1 MGEHRRRRRP
11 GARAG
16 DPRAGEPRA
25 EGLPASGPR
34 VGLLGLFGQGNLG
47 NDGSLEAMLAYLRD
61 RHPDAVLDVRCS
73 APGLVSARYGVA
85 ADRLRWYRPE
95 EHPATGPVSRAR
107 KALGVGLGLGIDAIR
122 TARWVRRHDVV
133 IVPGMGVLEATL
145 PLRPWHL
152 PYLMYLLGRSGRR
165 SGTKVALVSVG
176 SNVIHQRIT
185 RMLVTSG
192 AREAYYRS
200 FRDDRA
206 RDAMAEMGVDTTR
219 DPVYPDLAFSLPI
232 PAEVPRVPGAVGVG
246 VMEYSGSN
254 DDRRRA
260 AEIRAAYLAG
270 MTQFVLW
277 LVDQGRPVRLLAG
290 DTIDQGVV
298 DGVVADVRE
307 QRPGLGPAA
316 LVAEPAHTLGELMG
330 QLDTVDTVVATRY
343 HTVLCALV
351 MAKPTVA
358 VGYGAKFDAL
368 MAAME
373 LTEFSQSA
381 RALDAGRL
389 IGQFTELERRAPEL
403 SATVAR
409 QAAASTALLDR
420 QFTELSALLFRAEPP
435 APESPALKESTR

>member
-1 MGEHRRRRRP
+1 
-11 GARAG
+11 
-16 DPRAGEPRA
+16 
-25 EGLPASGPR
+25 
-34 VGLLGLFGQGNLG
+34 
-47 NDGSLEAMLAYLRD
+47 
-61 RHPDAVLDVRCS
+61 
-73 APGLVSARYGVA
+73 
-85 ADRLRWYRPE
+85 
-95 EHPATGPVSRAR
+95 
-107 KALGVGLGLGIDAIR
+107 
-122 TARWVRRHDVV
+122 
-133 IVPGMGVLEATL
+133 
-145 PLRPWHL
+145 
-152 PYLMYLLGRSGRR
+152 
-165 SGTKVALVSVG
+165 
-176 SNVIHQRIT
+176 
-185 RMLVTSG
+185 
-192 AREAYYRS
+192 
-200 FRDDRA
+200 
-206 RDAMAEMGVDTTR
+206 
-219 DPVYPDLAFSLPI
+219 
-232 PAEVPRVPGAVGVG
+232 

-298 DGVVADVRE
+298 DGVAASVRA
-307 QRPGLGPAA
+307 QRPELGPAA

-343 HTVLCALV
+343 HTVLCALI

-373 LTEFSQSA
+373 LTKFSQSA
-381 RALDAGRL
+381 RALDADRL

-420 QFTELSALLFRAEPP
+420 QFTELSARLFRTEPP